1 MKKSHILEMYSL
13 VFKEKQV
20 KGRSCMKSI
29 KSKIQV
35 SMLSVVLVGSVLIG
49 VITALLNASG
59 IDDVMTKT
67 LGPATQMAA
76 DAVEWKMGNYWTAL
90 QEAAASDIFRDSD
103 PTASELVPLRED
115 IAQRNG
121 FLYVGKMD
129 ASGFASTGDNYAGE
143 DYFQQCKAT
152 MKPYISDIMND
163 GQRMIFLLE
172 APIITNGRFDG
183 VVYGGISADFLSDI
197 VINLAVGNDGVAYVL
212 DNKGNVI
219 GHRDASIVEE
229 SSNMIEVAKT
239 DPSVADVAAVNQRM
253 IQRETGFGA
262 YNFYGDNKLVGFAPI
277 DGNQEWSIAIEASQR
292 ELKSSLDRSILLTIL
307 VVVLVVL
314 ATFPV
319 AVKVGKSIS
328 GPIQSSVARLEKM
341 ADGDLHT
348 PAPKVKSKDETAQLA
363 RALETMLSRLNDV
376 AQDVSH
382 HLGKMAQG
390 DFREGITRTYW
401 GDFVT
406 MEQSIKAIHNS
417 LMDTLSQISQS
428 AGTVASSAAQVSNG
442 AQSLSQG
449 AKEQASAIHELS
461 ATADSISETARKT
474 AAAAE
479 EAGHFVSQAGA
490 QLGVSVN
497 FVQELN
503 GAMKK
508 ISGSSTEIGKI
519 IDTIENIAFQTNIL
533 ALNAAVEA
541 ARAGSAGKGFAV
553 VADEVRNLASKSDEA
568 AKATKELI
576 EGSIAAVAEGGQV
589 VAKVTESLDKT
600 SSIAENVTIKV
611 DAVVEA
617 VESQTAAISQVT
629 EGIDQISSVIQST
642 SATSEQSAATAQELS
657 DQSLLMNNL
666 VRKFQ
671 LS

>member
-1 MKKSHILEMYSL
+1 
-13 VFKEKQV
+13 
-20 KGRSCMKSI
+20 MKSI
-29 KSKIQV
+29 KSKIQI

-90 QEAAASDIFRDSD
+90 QEAAASDIFRESD
-103 PTASELVPLRED
+103 PDAPELVPLRED

-121 FLYVGKMD
+121 FLYIGKMD
-129 ASGFASTGDNYAGE
+129 ASGFSSTGYSYAEE
-143 DYFQQCKAT
+143 DYFQQCKSA
-152 MKPYISDIMND
+152 MEPYISDIMND
-163 GQRMIFLLE
+163 GQQMIFLLE
-172 APIITNGRFDG
+172 VPIITNGRFDG

-197 VINLAVGNDGVAYVL
+197 VVSLAMGSNGVAYVL

-229 SSNMIEVAKT
+229 GSNMIEAAKS
-239 DPSVADVAAVNQRM
+239 DPSAADVAAVNQRM
-253 IQRETGFGA
+253 IQGETGFGS
-262 YNFYGDNKLVGFAPI
+262 YNFYGDNKFVGFAPI
-277 DGNQEWSIAIEASQR
+277 GGSQEWSIAIETSQR
-292 ELKSSLDRSILLTIL
+292 ELKSTLDRSILLT
-307 VVVLVVL
+307 VLVVILVLL

-328 GPIQSSVARLEKM
+328 GPIQSCVARLEKM

-348 PAPKVKSKDETAQLA
+348 PSPQVRSKDETAQLA

-376 AQDVSH
+376 AQDVTH

-390 DFREGITRTYW
+390 DFRETITRTYW
-401 GDFVT
+401 GDFVA
-406 MEQSIKAIHNS
+406 MEQSIKTIHTS
-417 LMDTLSQISQS
+417 LKDTLSQISQS
-428 AGTVASSAAQVSNG
+428 AGTVSSSAVQVSNG

-449 AKEQASAIHELS
+449 AAEQASAIHELS
-461 ATADSISETARKT
+461 ATADSIAENARQT
-474 AAAAE
+474 AATAE
-479 EAGHFVSQAGA
+479 EAGHFVAQAGA

-497 FVQELN
+497 YVQELN
-503 GAMKK
+503 TAMEK
-508 ISGSSTEIGKI
+508 ISNSSAEISKI

-553 VADEVRNLASKSDEA
+553 VADEVRTLASKSDEA

-576 EGSIAAVAEGGQV
+576 EGSITAVAEGGQV

-617 VESQTAAISQVT
+617 VESQTTAISQVT
-629 EGIDQISSVIQST
+629 EGIEQISSVTQSN

-657 DQSLLMNNL
+657 DQSLLMNRL
-666 VRKFQ
+666 VRGFQ

>member
-1 MKKSHILEMYSL
+1 
-13 VFKEKQV
+13 
-20 KGRSCMKSI
+20 MKSI
-29 KSKIQV
+29 KSKIQI
-35 SMLSVVLVGSVLIG
+35 SMLSVVLIGSALIG

-59 IDDVMTKT
+59 IDDVTTKT

-90 QEAAASDIFRDSD
+90 QEAAASDIFRESD
-103 PTASELVPLRED
+103 PTAPELVPLRDD

-129 ASGFASTGDNYAGE
+129 ASGFSSTGYSYAEE

-152 MKPYISDIMND
+152 AKPYISDIMND

-172 APIITNGRFDG
+172 VPIITNGRFDG

-197 VINLAVGNDGVAYVL
+197 VINLSIGSDGVAYVL

-219 GHRDASIVEE
+219 GHREASIVEE
-229 SSNMIEVAKT
+229 GSNMIEAAKS

-262 YNFYGDNKLVGFAPI
+262 YNFYGDNKFVGFAPI
-277 DGNQEWSIAIEASQR
+277 DGNQEWSIAIETSQR

-307 VVVLVVL
+307 VVILVVL

-319 AVKVGKSIS
+319 ALKVGRSIS
-328 GPIQSSVARLEKM
+328 GPIQSCVARLEKM

-348 PAPKVKSKDETAQLA
+348 PSPRVKSRDETAQLA

-390 DFREGITRTYW
+390 DFRETITRTYW

-417 LMDTLSQISQS
+417 LKDTLSQISRS
-428 AGTVASSAAQVSNG
+428 AGTVASGAVQVSNG

-449 AKEQASAIHELS
+449 ATEQASTIQEIS
-461 ATADSISETARKT
+461 ATADSIAENARHT

-479 EAGHFVSQAGA
+479 EAGHFVAQAGA

-497 FVQELN
+497 YVQELN
-503 GAMKK
+503 AAMEK

-576 EGSIAAVAEGGQV
+576 EGSITAVAEGGQV
-589 VAKVTESLDKT
+589 VAKVTESLGKT
-600 SSIAENVTIKV
+600 NSIAENVTIKV

-617 VESQTAAISQVT
+617 VESQTTAISQVT

-657 DQSLLMNNL
+657 EQSLLMNSL
-666 VRKFQ
+666 VSKFQ

>member
-1 MKKSHILEMYSL
+1 
-13 VFKEKQV
+13 
-20 KGRSCMKSI
+20 MKSI
-29 KSKIQV
+29 KSKIQI

-76 DAVEWKMGNYWTAL
+76 DAVEWKMGSYWTAL

-103 PTASELVPLRED
+103 PTAPELIPLRDD

-121 FLYVGKMD
+121 FLYIGKMD
-129 ASGFASTGDNYAGE
+129 ASGFSSTGYNYAEE
-143 DYFQQCKAT
+143 DYFQQCKST

-163 GQRMIFLLE
+163 GQQMIFLLE
-172 APIITNGRFDG
+172 VPIITNGRFDG

-197 VINLAVGNDGVAYVL
+197 VVNLTIGGDGVAYVL

-219 GHRDASIVEE
+219 GHREASIVEE
-229 SSNMIEVAKT
+229 GSNMIEAAKT

-253 IQRETGFGA
+253 VQRETGFGA
-262 YNFYGDNKLVGFAPI
+262 YNFYGDNKFVGFAPI
-277 DGNQEWSIAIEASQR
+277 GGNQEWSIAIETSQR
-292 ELKSSLDRSILLTIL
+292 EFKSSLDRSIVLTVL

-319 AVKVGKSIS
+319 AVKVGRSIS
-328 GPIQSSVARLEKM
+328 GPIQACVARLEKM

-348 PAPKVKSKDETAQLA
+348 PSPQVKSKDETAQLA

-390 DFREGITRTYW
+390 DFRENITRTYW
-401 GDFVT
+401 GDFVA
-406 MEQSIKAIHNS
+406 M
-417 LMDTLSQISQS
+417 
-428 AGTVASSAAQVSNG
+428 
-442 AQSLSQG
+442 
-449 AKEQASAIHELS
+449 EQASAIHELS
-461 ATADSISETARKT
+461 ATADSIAENARQT

-479 EAGHFVSQAGA
+479 EAGHFVTQAGA
-490 QLGVSVN
+490 QLGVSVSY
-497 FVQELN
+497 VQELN
-503 GAMKK
+503 AAMEK
-508 ISGSSTEIGKI
+508 ISGSSTEISKI

-589 VAKVTESLDKT
+589 VAKVTQSLDKT

-617 VESQTAAISQVT
+617 VENQTTAISQVT

-657 DQSLLMNNL
+657 DQSLLMNSL
-666 VRKFQ
+666 VRKFRLNQ
-671 LS
+671 NEPDDAPLR

>member
-1 MKKSHILEMYSL
+1 
-13 VFKEKQV
+13 
-20 KGRSCMKSI
+20 MKSI
-29 KSKIQV
+29 KSKIQI

-90 QEAAASDIFRDSD
+90 QEAAASDIFRESD
-103 PTASELVPLRED
+103 PDAPELVPLRED

-121 FLYVGKMD
+121 FLYIGKMD
-129 ASGFASTGDNYAGE
+129 ASGFSSTGYSYAEE
-143 DYFQQCKAT
+143 DYFQQCKSA
-152 MKPYISDIMND
+152 MEPYISDIMND
-163 GQRMIFLLE
+163 GQQMIFLLE
-172 APIITNGRFDG
+172 VPIITNGRFDG

-197 VINLAVGNDGVAYVL
+197 VVSLAMGSDGVAYVL

-229 SSNMIEVAKT
+229 GSNMIEAAKS
-239 DPSVADVAAVNQRM
+239 DPSAADVAAVNQRM
-253 IQRETGFGA
+253 IQGETGFGS
-262 YNFYGDNKLVGFAPI
+262 YNFYGDNKFVGFAPI
-277 DGNQEWSIAIEASQR
+277 GGSQEWSIAIETSQR
-292 ELKSSLDRSILLTIL
+292 ELKSTLDRSILLT
-307 VVVLVVL
+307 VLVVILVLL

-328 GPIQSSVARLEKM
+328 GPIQSCVARLEKM

-348 PAPKVKSKDETAQLA
+348 PSPQVRSKDETAQLA

-376 AQDVSH
+376 AQDVTH

-390 DFREGITRTYW
+390 DFRETITRTYW
-401 GDFVT
+401 GDFVA
-406 MEQSIKAIHNS
+406 MEQSIKTIHTS
-417 LMDTLSQISQS
+417 LKDTLSQISQS
-428 AGTVASSAAQVSNG
+428 AGTVSSSAVQVSNG

-449 AKEQASAIHELS
+449 AAEQASAIHELS
-461 ATADSISETARKT
+461 ATADSIAENARQT
-474 AAAAE
+474 AATAE
-479 EAGHFVSQAGA
+479 EAGHFVAQAGA

-497 FVQELN
+497 YVQELN
-503 GAMKK
+503 TAMEK
-508 ISGSSTEIGKI
+508 ISNSSAEISKI

-553 VADEVRNLASKSDEA
+553 VADEVRTLASKSDEA

-576 EGSIAAVAEGGQV
+576 EGSITAVAEGGQV

-617 VESQTAAISQVT
+617 VESQTTAISQVT
-629 EGIDQISSVIQST
+629 EGIEQISSVTQSN

-657 DQSLLMNNL
+657 DQSLLMNRL
-666 VRKFQ
+666 VRGFQ